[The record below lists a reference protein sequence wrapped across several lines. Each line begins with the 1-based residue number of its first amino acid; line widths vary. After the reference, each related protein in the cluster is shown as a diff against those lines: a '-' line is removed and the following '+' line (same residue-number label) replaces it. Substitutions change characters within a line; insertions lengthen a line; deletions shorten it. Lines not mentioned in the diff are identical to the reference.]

1 METADI
7 QLNPTVEK
15 SFEKQLFS
23 TPIYTFIDKEI
34 KDIKE
39 DFFKLTQD
47 RLSENRTID
56 IINEDH
62 PAIEHIRNTV
72 FAVANQLPEFSGDKV
87 PVIIGSNLMFQQLQ
101 DHIPLHAYEHIPLVF
116 SFILSADDYTPRT
129 YFADPR
135 GGVQTMN
142 RNRIQ
147 FGIVETSF
155 VIIASEG
162 EINVTP
168 GYLQRYTETNL
179 SKGAYVTLDVL
190 VGFNS

>member
-15 SFEKQLFS
+15 TFEKQLFP
-23 TPIYTFIDKEI
+23 TPIYTFVDKEI

-39 DFFKLTQD
+39 DFFKLTEE
-47 RLSENRTID
+47 RLSESRTFD
-56 IINEDH
+56 IINEEH
-62 PAIEHIRNTV
+62 PAIEHIKRTV
-72 FAVANQLPEFSGDKV
+72 FAIANQLPEFSDGKV
-87 PVIIGSNLMFQQLQ
+87 PVIIGSNLMFQQLSE
-101 DHIPLHAYEHIPLVF
+101 HIPIHAYEHIPLVF
-116 SFILSADDYTPRT
+116 SFVMCAEDFTPRT

-135 GGVQTMN
+135 GGVQTMS

-147 FGIVETSF
+147 FGIMETSF

-179 SKGAYVTLDVL
+179 SKGSYVTLDVL